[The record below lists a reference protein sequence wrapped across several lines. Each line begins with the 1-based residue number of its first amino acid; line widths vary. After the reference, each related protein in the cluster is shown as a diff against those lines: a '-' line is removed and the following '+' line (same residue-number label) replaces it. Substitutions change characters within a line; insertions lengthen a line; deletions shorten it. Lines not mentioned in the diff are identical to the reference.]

1 MATRGWVRFAP
12 GDYRIEI
19 DEVVYTM
26 KRLPYHRAIWQLSG
40 GGIAPRD
47 FDKKDEAQQW
57 LADYI
62 MGKKEP
68 IGRG

>member
-19 DEVVYTM
+19 DEVVYTL

-40 GGIAPRD
+40 GSITPRE
-47 FDKKDEAQQW
+47 FDKKEDAQMW
-57 LADYI
+57 LVGYI
-62 MGKKEP
+62 GSKREP
-68 IGRG
+68 IGG